1 MALSKKE
8 LGQFLIEKAT
18 QYARESFVTD
28 DPIQIPHS
36 FSKPQDIEISGL
48 IAATLSWGSRKTIIA
63 KSAEL
68 MDRMD
73 QSPADFVMNAED
85 SDLESL
91 EGFKHRTFQNV
102 DIQGLV
108 VALKALYS
116 QYDSIGKFMLEH
128 LPTDAQNLGPAF
140 TSFKQYLLQNGLPSR
155 ASKHFGDPTKGSAC
169 KRMVMYSRWMS
180 RTDKEGIDFGIWPV
194 DPTLLSIPL
203 DVHTGR
209 VARSLG
215 LLKRKQD
222 DWKALMELDSVVR
235 EILPEDPAKLD
246 YALFGLGVY
255 EGWK

>member
-1 MALSKKE
+1 MELSKKE
-8 LGQFLIEKAT
+8 LGQFLIEKAAL
-18 QYARESFVTD
+18 YARESFVSD

-36 FSKPQDIEISGL
+36 FSKPRDIEISGL

-73 QSPADFVMNAED
+73 QSPADFIMNATE
-85 SDLESL
+85 SELASL
-91 EGFKHRTFQNV
+91 EGFKHRTFQSI

-108 VALKALYS
+108 IALKALYL
-116 QYDSIGKFMLEH
+116 QYDTIGNFMLDH
-128 LPTDAQNLGPAF
+128 LPRDAQNLGPAF
-140 TSFKQYLLQNGLPSR
+140 SSFKQFLLQNGLPAR
-155 ASKHFGDPTKGSAC
+155 ASKHFGDPLKGSAC

-194 DPTLLSIPL
+194 DSALLSIPL

-215 LLKRKQD
+215 LLTRKQD
-222 DWKALMELDSVVR
+222 DWKALMELDGAVR